1 MFTGLV
7 LGLGSVS
14 GLVRKNGGARL
25 SVDAGNLAVDAEIG
39 DSIAVNGTCL
49 TVVEI
54 RGSVLSFDISDE
66 TLRSSNVGRLQGRDR
81 VNLEPSLR
89 PNAKMGGH
97 FVTGHIDGVGTI
109 RSKVLTG
116 DVYRIIIDV
125 SPKITGYLVGKGSV
139 AIDGISLTV
148 VDVAPESFSLVVIP
162 HTALMTTLGFKAAG
176 DTVNIEVDILGKY
189 VAKFLGR
196 DTGRADALM
205 DTLVR
210 EGFA

>member
-7 LGLGSVS
+7 LALGSVS

-54 RGSVLSFDISDE
+54 RGSVLSFDVSDE

-148 VDVAPESFSLVVIP
+148 VDVAHESFSLVVIP